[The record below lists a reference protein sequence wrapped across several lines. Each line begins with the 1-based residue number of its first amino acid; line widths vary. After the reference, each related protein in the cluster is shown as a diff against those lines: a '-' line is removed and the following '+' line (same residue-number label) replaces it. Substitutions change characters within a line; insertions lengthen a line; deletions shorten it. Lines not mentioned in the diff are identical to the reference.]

1 MDRRQQ
7 KTRDAIF
14 RAFGSLLEKKR
25 FENITVQEIIDEANI
40 GRSTFY
46 AHFETKDEL
55 LRSMCT
61 DIFHH
66 VFTEELPQ
74 EHDHD
79 YSAGSKS
86 LELKLG
92 HVLYHLRENRLNL
105 KGLLASESG
114 ELFLSFLKDYL
125 RELFARYLH
134 EFHSAVPEDYLLH
147 HLTGSFAET
156 VKWWVAKDMVPTP
169 ESVAGYYI
177 AVIRK

>member
-1 MDRRQQ
+1 MDRRQK

-25 FENITVQEIIDEANI
+25 FENITVQEIIDEANV

-105 KGLLASESG
+105 KGLLSSESG
-114 ELFLSFLKDYL
+114 ELFLSFFKDYL
-125 RELFARYLH
+125 RDLFGRYLH
-134 EFHSAVPEDYLLH
+134 EFHSHVPEDYLLH
-147 HLTGSFAET
+147 HLSGSFAET
-156 VKWWVAKDMVPTP
+156 VKWWVSQNMTLPP
-169 ESVAGYYI
+169 ESVAAYYM